1 MFKILNISFICFM
14 ENGEESGCIRKGS
27 RDSWTL
33 GDSWVG
39 VGLYE
44 NGRNRVKFRELFRRP
59 NQLRC
64 ADPHY

>member
-33 GDSWVG
+33 GKETRSDRKKD
-39 VGLYE
+39 L
-44 NGRNRVKFRELFRRP
+44 
-59 NQLRC
+59 
-64 ADPHY
+64 